1 MSDYR
6 RYDSGNTRNQPRR
19 PSGTGRSQA
28 TPYGQRQ
35 AAPGRSRDNGRPGAG
50 RSRDSGRRGAGRSR
64 DSASSRNRPSASGG
78 GGRMTNS
85 ERRIVEDER
94 ARARARARKKR
105 RRRQRKLLLGAFCL
119 LVLCLVGGAVF
130 AVARHK
136 REKQKQEF
144 LEAGIGLLEEGKFE
158 EAIAQLDDALQWS
171 KEEVG
176 EFETTVLLY
185 RADAEFRLPDYS
197 AAQDTYEILLK
208 ADPENADYKKGA
220 ALCLVEKGDYDAA
233 LAYGVMDGY
242 IYNLKAVEQIR
253 AEEYD
258 AALELIEKGK
268 AAGDSQQDL
277 AFNEAVAWE
286 NKGDFAKALELFEA
300 YAAQYGADDTVGRE
314 LEFLRSRQSSAQDI
328 PEGGSGDGAASGSG
342 ENASGD
348 GAPAGSEG
356 ASGSGASAGSEGASG
371 SGASAGSEGTSGNG
385 ASAGSEEASEN
396 GASAGGESAPAAGA
410 GSASGEETSSSAYS
424 GEARG

>member
-1 MSDYR
+1 MDDYR

-19 PSGTGRSQA
+19 PSGTGRRQA
-28 TPYGQRQ
+28 ASPYGQRQ
-35 AAPGRSRDNGRPGAG
+35 ADPGRGRDSGRQNGGRSRDNGRQDGGRGQAG
-50 RSRDSGRRGAGRSR
+50 
-64 DSASSRNRPSASGG
+64 ASSRNRPSATAGG
-78 GGRMTNS
+78 SRMTSS
-85 ERRIVEDER
+85 ERRIIEDER

-105 RRRQRKLLLGAFCL
+105 RRRQRRILLAVVCL
-119 LVLCLVGGAVF
+119 LALFLVGGAVF

-144 LEAGIGLLEEGKFE
+144 LEAGIELLEQGKYE
-158 EAIAQLDDALQWS
+158 EAIGCLDDGLQWS
-171 KEEVG
+171 KEKIG

-185 RADAEFRLPDYS
+185 RADAEFRLPDYD
-197 AAQDTYEILLK
+197 AAQNTYEILLE
-208 ADPENADYKKGA
+208 AEPENADYKKGI

-233 LAYGVMDGY
+233 LAYGVIDGY

-268 AAGDSQQDL
+268 AAGDSGQDL

-300 YAAQYGADDTVGRE
+300 YAAQYGADDTVERE
-314 LEFLRSRQSSAQDI
+314 LEFLRSRQSSASNV
-328 PEGGSGDGAASGSG
+328 PEEDGGDAAATGSG
-342 ENASGD
+342 EDASGED
-348 GAPAGSEG
+348 AAGSEG
-356 ASGSGASAGSEGASG
+356 ASEGGAAAS
-371 SGASAGSEGTSGNG
+371 
-385 ASAGSEEASEN
+385 
-396 GASAGGESAPAAGA
+396 GESASGESGDQTSSGEESAA
-410 GSASGEETSSSAYS
+410 SEETSSSVYS